1 MNMNIRCMRF
11 AMLRRC
17 PGRRAIYE
25 FFAGEIFRARKPIWN
40 PNEYFRSPSLSR
52 SIMPAIIEDEK
63 LIRAFMAKRVY
74 GDAIVL
80 TALPLFTGES
90 RLPKTE
96 GAQRASRDANNHAP
110 RPSGR

>member
-1 MNMNIRCMRF
+1 MRF

-40 PNEYFRSPSLSR
+40 PSEYFRSPSLS
-52 SIMPAIIEDEK
+52 IIPAIIEGEK
-63 LIRAFMAKRVY
+63 LIRAFMTKRVY
-74 GDAIVL
+74 SDAIVL